1 MMKLPAAVCR
11 PLRRLILRPDQIIG
25 KPNSL
30 ALNASTE
37 QQIAKAWGRACVID
51 IDAAVMI
58 AEQHDQKSITDQ
70 QAATALLSMLF
81 AGDYMNTYSQLFS

>member
-1 MMKLPAAVCR
+1 M
-11 PLRRLILRPDQIIG
+11 RPDQIIR
-25 KPNSL
+25 KPHSL
-30 ALNASTE
+30 GMNTSTA

-51 IDAAVMI
+51 VDAAVMI
-58 AEQHDQKSITDQ
+58 AEQHDEKKITDE

>member
-1 MMKLPAAVCR
+1 MR
-11 PLRRLILRPDQIIG
+11 PEQIIR
-25 KPNSL
+25 KPHYL
-30 ALNASTE
+30 GMNASAE
-37 QQIAKAWGRACVID
+37 QQIAMAWGRACVID

-58 AEQHDQKSITDQ
+58 AEQHDKKNITDE

>member
-1 MMKLPAAVCR
+1 M
-11 PLRRLILRPDQIIG
+11 RPDQIIR
-25 KPNSL
+25 KPHSL
-30 ALNASTE
+30 GMNTSTE

-58 AEQHDQKSITDQ
+58 AEQHDEKNITDE